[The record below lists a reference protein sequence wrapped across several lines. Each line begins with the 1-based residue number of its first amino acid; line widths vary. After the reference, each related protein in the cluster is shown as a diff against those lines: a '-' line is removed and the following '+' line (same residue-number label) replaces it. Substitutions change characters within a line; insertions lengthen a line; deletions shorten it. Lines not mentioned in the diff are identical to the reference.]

1 MELSRKNNSRPKIIY
16 GESSSY
22 RWQGF
27 DPFNDELPVSKT
39 VKTKKYYN
47 KYKGKGGK

>member
-22 RWQGF
+22 RWEGYN
-27 DPFNDELPVSKT
+27 PFKDELPTSRSAKN
-39 VKTKKYYN
+39 KRNYKKYGKN
-47 KYKGKGGK
+47 KK